1 MMRGAGPALVLLAL
15 TTAGCR
21 SREAEPV
28 AVSGEA
34 SADLVAECEPRT
46 TEKLG
51 IPFSM
56 LCPRD
61 LPAMGATF
69 QPFWI
74 SAHPL
79 GCSAGEHETVRCPV
93 VTPLHHPAPGETRPP
108 EPVPSRLATV
118 IDANTAQGW
127 CYMRFAGRL
136 PTRAERARA
145 ELGLGLAAVMVTRSA
160 GEPLHFEL
168 TRLAEWVTEE
178 PCETPNVAK
187 CKLGMYPS
195 GERRVIPWEHL
206 VDCSARPLASDP
218 GQPGA
223 ARLSVGESCPSPGFD
238 WDVSR
243 GKLPCAVR
251 SVAEAAPLWGFGL
264 TCLQPGAGSRHPADD
279 PATTAAVRCV
289 MPASMR

>member
-1 MMRGAGPALVLLAL
+1 MMRAVGPGLVVLSLA
-15 TTAGCR
+15 TVGCR

-28 AVSGEA
+28 ALAGEA
-34 SADLVAECEPRT
+34 SADRVAECEPRT

-51 IPFSM
+51 IPFSK

-61 LPAMGATF
+61 LPEMGAKF
-69 QPFWI
+69 PPFWI

-93 VTPLHHPAPGETRPP
+93 VTPLHHPAPSETRPP

-160 GEPLHFEL
+160 GEPLHFGL

-178 PCETPNVAK
+178 PCETPNVGK

-195 GERRVIPWEHL
+195 GERRAIPWEHL
-206 VDCSARPLASDP
+206 VDCSAAPLASDA
-218 GQPGA
+218 GLSL
-223 ARLSVGESCPSPGFD
+223 LSVGESCPAAGFD
-238 WDVSR
+238 WSASQGR
-243 GKLPCAVR
+243 LPCAAR
-251 SVAEAAPLWGFGL
+251 SVAEGGPLSGFAL
-264 TCLQPGAGSRHPADD
+264 TCLRPGSGGAHPPDD